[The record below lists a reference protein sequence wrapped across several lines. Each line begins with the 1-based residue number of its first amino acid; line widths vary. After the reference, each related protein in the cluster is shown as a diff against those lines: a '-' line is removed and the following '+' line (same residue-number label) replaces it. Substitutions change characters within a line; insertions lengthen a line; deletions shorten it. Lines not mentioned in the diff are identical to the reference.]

1 MAVPTEYGRLAAT
14 CHGDSAAASVVEVL
28 AKGVDMPDLETAAA
42 ESLAKWRHEVFI
54 ELEGKHPVEPF
65 EQGFGQR
72 APAGTDFE
80 DPRRSVSQRSHDP
93 LGDAG
98 VDEEVLT
105 QPVAFR
111 SSHGRVMSFE
121 F

>member
-1 MAVPTEYGRLAAT
+1 
-14 CHGDSAAASVVEVL
+14 
-28 AKGVDMPDLETAAA
+28 MPNFEITAA
-42 ESLAKWRHEVFI
+42 ESLLKGLHEGFI

-80 DPRRSVSQRSHDP
+80 DPRRLVSQRSHNP

-105 QPVAFR
+105 EPAMLWTAH
-111 SSHGRVMSFE
+111 SRVMSFE